1 MRTRGPGLTVLEVE
15 DCLDGLL
22 EQPCDHE
29 RQRKARV
36 ISACLDGVHGLTR
49 DTKVLSEVALGPTA
63 FGAQIPDGILHL
75 PVAISLTIC
84 ATNTAHKTLETH
96 AMLKRGHPS
105 SSKK

>member
-1 MRTRGPGLTVLEVE
+1 MG
-15 DCLDGLL
+15 DCFDGLL

-36 ISACLDGVHGLTR
+36 ISARLDGVHGLTR
-49 DTKVLSEVALGPTA
+49 HMKVLREIALGPTA

-96 AMLKRGHPS
+96 AMLKGGHPS